1 MPAAPSSPPP
11 PSLPFAHRLPP
22 ASLQHTQGRATAA
35 RLLDAAVGH
44 GAGGRRQRPRGRRP
58 PRTMRAAAAA
68 APATDL
74 KVRRDRR
81 QHLSRTRS
89 HRRCRGRCQW
99 RLVPWRQASMWRPQ
113 RRRCPHR
120 ASLAATRWRQ
130 VAASPRFGHPRSR
143 RRARRRCHAAI
154 GKRSRGGC
162 GEWRTTTGGLRW
174 AGGAGRKEGAL
185 RLDGS
190 RGEGGG
196 MKCDAAL

>member
-1 MPAAPSSPPP
+1 MPAAPSPPP
-11 PSLPFAHRLPP
+11 RLSLPFAHRLPP
-22 ASLQHTQGRATAA
+22 VSLPHTQGRATAA
-35 RLLDAAVGH
+35 RVLDAAVGH
-44 GAGGRRQRPRGRRP
+44 CAGGRRQRPRGHHP

-74 KVRRDRR
+74 TVSRSRRR
-81 QHLSRTRS
+81 HLSRRRA

-99 RLVPWRQASMWRPQ
+99 RLVPWRQASMFRPQ

-120 ASLAATRWRQ
+120 ALLAATQWRK
-130 VAASPRFGHPRSR
+130 VAALPRFGNPHCR
-143 RRARRRCHAAI
+143 RRARRRCHAAP

-174 AGGAGRKEGAL
+174 AGGAWRKEGAL

-190 RGEGGG
+190 GGEGGG